1 MREQDFIERYLK
13 EIGGNRGAPRG
24 EGDSMP
30 VEADPPH
37 TEQASDYEQRHGAP
51 YILHHLGLQVDS
63 LIDERIAMMARVV
76 DGHIVK
82 SLEKEGLRDT
92 LMSYRALLDRLTM
105 RLPENIE
112 MMVRGKQSYRALE
125 LMFQEI
131 ALNERSS
138 GQTYLKKFMR
148 NYQFQK
154 VESLKQQLKTA
165 LATL

>member
-1 MREQDFIERYLK
+1 MTR
-13 EIGGNRGAPRG
+13 
-24 EGDSMP
+24 SC
-30 VEADPPH
+30 
-37 TEQASDYEQRHGAP
+37 
-51 YILHHLGLQVDS
+51 
-63 LIDERIAMMARVV
+63 
-76 DGHIVK
+76 K